1 MDTDLLE
8 EIPQIRQAGS
18 LSNNMPKPWEQFS
31 SQAGQSGPWNQ
42 FQPAVTPGSPEAI
55 QGIEDGAMGA
65 LHALGA
71 TARPWGPLGVAATGG
86 AALGSPGGLPG
97 MAAGAGVGAGAY
109 GLAHLI
115 DLPLM
120 AVNAGAHYAGYP
132 NVDLSVGRLFDN
144 FVNQYN
150 PLPEPQTKGEEYLA
164 AASGGIKDAISGN
177 RAGAVMKGIEV
188 AEKFRPVFQG
198 TANALTD
205 APKANAALGAA
216 SGVGAQFGS
225 DVTDG
230 STSGMVT
237 GALTPV
243 MAAVL
248 GRGAIRGGVNA
259 MGGPESFKAF
269 GRGLVGRGED
279 VTLPNGEVLPASFG
293 LAGARLENARQ
304 AAESSAQSQIT
315 EQLVRSQPDMTR
327 QQAID
332 SAVANL
338 ETDRVSG
345 QGYRA
350 TAGALSDN
358 PGLLAIENG
367 LFQNQPAMRARYQDN
382 FDAVSGSVAQATQPV
397 GAAIQE
403 GQGFFSRLLS
413 NSARAAERNA
423 QRFEDVD
430 MNRANDLVDSKR
442 AAVTSSATADQQT
455 AASTAA
461 RRQAG
466 DMMVDDKAAYKKLYA
481 AVDPKTQVTFDNA
494 IAKID
499 EILADGGKNAAEG
512 AGAAAREKIGRLA
525 ATRIAK
531 PFDSFS
537 ELQSDIQI
545 VNDLIRRESGVGGNP
560 SAVRLYNMYK
570 EALEADREAA
580 GASNSALK
588 AANQSFATYKQKW
601 ANGVAGKALDERTL
615 PSETMSQYMS
625 SPEGAAQFS
634 KTVGATPQGKQ
645 AAGDYLS
652 ASVAKASGATPTK
665 QSVTAAINKNPAIST
680 FPEVEAAEQAK
691 GRQISAA
698 TTFQGKQAG
707 KLEQMKADA
716 AAASK
721 EADTSLPGKFSKGSP
736 DAAVSTVAEAFGSKD
751 STSAVNELL
760 QTAKLDRSGKSM
772 ESLKNATRQWLG
784 ERLFNKGKASLGN
797 TAEKIANEDL
807 PTSMNQLGKT
817 LAENGPV
824 MKNLRRIL
832 TKDEI
837 DTLLTNHRRLEM
849 SGRIRQSVVGSQ
861 TNVNKVDGSLA
872 EGVGNAVKGYTNI
885 SAMRNLKSGATLLQ
899 NLGYLAKLSVKNGR
913 AEEIA
918 DNIKLQAFL
927 DPDKMKQLLL
937 RPTDQ
942 NWKRT
947 SWARQQIN
955 ILMQEVNRGDGQ
967 KDNDNEEKST
977 PAPAPQKA
985 AAPVQKAGTP
995 SATRRMRWN
1004 PQTGQLEAA
1013 E

>member
-1 MDTDLLE
+1 MDTDLLAE
-8 EIPQIRQAGS
+8 TPQIRQAGS

-31 SQAGQSGPWNQ
+31 SQAGQSGPWNK
-42 FQPAVTPGSPEAI
+42 FQPAVEPGSPEAI
-55 QGIEDGAMGA
+55 QGIEDGAKGA

-120 AVNAGAHYAGYP
+120 AVNEGAHYAGYP

-150 PLPEPQTKGEEYLA
+150 PLPEPQGKTEEYLA
-164 AASGGIKDAISGN
+164 AASGGIKDAIGGN

-188 AEKFRPVFQG
+188 ADRFRPVFQG

-259 MGGPESFKAF
+259 MGGPSVLEAY
-269 GRGLVGRGED
+269 GRGFAGRGQD
-279 VTLPNGEVLPASFG
+279 VVMQTGEIIPKTGFFS
-293 LAGARLENARQ
+293 GARLEAARQ
-304 AAESSAQSQIT
+304 VAGNNVHQQIQDLIPTQEGRELAA
-315 EQLVRSQPDMTR
+315 
-327 QQAID
+327 
-332 SAVANL
+332 ANIERNAAL
-338 ETDRVSG
+338 LSG
-345 QGYRA
+345 EDGYKG
-350 TAGALSDN
+350 TSGALSGDER
-358 PGLLAIENG
+358 LTSIENA
-367 LFQNQPAMRARYQDN
+367 LYQTNPEMRARYKANQR
-382 FDAVSGSVAQATQPV
+382 AISGSVLDALTPQGATIEQS
-397 GAAIQE
+397 
-403 GQGFFSRLLS
+403 QGFISRLLGNMS
-413 NSARAAERNA
+413 RSAERNA
-423 QRFEDVD
+423 KNFEDVD
-430 MNRANDLVDSKR
+430 MNRANDLVDSRR

-455 AASTAA
+455 AASTTA

-466 DMMVDDKAAYKKLYA
+466 DMMVDEKKVYKDLYA

-545 VNDLIRRESGVGGNP
+545 VNDLIRRESGVSGNP

-570 EALEADREAA
+570 KALEADREAA

-588 AANQSFATYKQKW
+588 AANQSFATYKQRW
-601 ANGVAGKALDERTL
+601 ANGPAGEALDRGTL
-615 PSETMSQYMS
+615 PSETMGKYMS
-625 SPEGAAQFS
+625 SPEGAAQFN
-634 KTVGATPQGKQ
+634 KTVGTTPQGKQ

-680 FPEVEAAEQAK
+680 FPEVKAAEQAK
-691 GRQISAA
+691 ARQISAA

-707 KLEQMKADA
+707 VLKERQATA
-716 AAASK
+716 AAAKK
-721 EADTSLPGKFSKGSP
+721 EATSSLPAKYADGTE
-736 DAAVSTVAEAFGSKD
+736 DAAINSVRAAFGDKNDPTTAVRSLLKVANKD
-751 STSAVNELL
+751 KTGKALEGL
-760 QTAKLDRSGKSM
+760 Q
-772 ESLKNATRQWLG
+772 NATRKWLG
-784 ERLFNKGKASLGN
+784 ETLFNSNNVSAGKVDNALMN
-797 TAEKIANEDL
+797 ADTT
-807 PTSMNQLGKT
+807 TSMAKT
-817 LAENGPV
+817 GDAINENKKIF
-824 MKNLRRIL
+824 KNLKGIL
-832 TKDEI
+832 PDDEI
-837 DTLLTNHRRLEM
+837 SNIQKNYQRLQF
-849 SGRIRQSVVGSQ
+849 STKIRNAAAGQSS
-861 TNVNKVDGSLA
+861 TTFNKADQKALIESI
-872 EGVGNAVKGYTNI
+872 EKGYTNI
-885 SAMRNLKSGATLLQ
+885 PLARNFRTIRTFLNTLKTVAQTGIVNT
-899 NLGYLAKLSVKNGR
+899 R
-913 AEEIA
+913 AA
-918 DNIKLQAFL
+918 DIIEDIRLQAFL

-937 RPTDQ
+937 RPTES

-947 SWARQQIN
+947 SWASQQMN
-955 ILMQEVNRGDGQ
+955 ILMQEVNRRDGQ
-967 KDNDNEEKST
+967 KDDDNEEKPT
-977 PAPAPQKA
+977 PAPAPKKA
-985 AAPVQKAGTP
+985 AAPVQKAGDP
-995 SATRRMRWN
+995 SAPRRMRWN
-1004 PQTGQLEAA
+1004 PQTGQLEAS

>member
-1 MDTDLLE
+1 MDTDLLA

-31 SQAGQSGPWNQ
+31 SQAGQSGPWNK
-42 FQPAVTPGSPEAI
+42 FQPAVEPGSPEAI
-55 QGIEDGAMGA
+55 QGIEDGAKSA

-71 TARPWGPLGVAATGG
+71 TARPWGPLGVAAAGG
-86 AALGSPGGLPG
+86 AALGSPGGFPG

-150 PLPEPQTKGEEYLA
+150 PLPEPQTKSEEYLA
-164 AASGGIKDAISGN
+164 AASGGIKDAIGGN
-177 RAGAVMKGIEV
+177 RAGVVMKGIEV
-188 AEKFRPVFQG
+188 ADRFRPVFQG
-198 TANALTD
+198 TANALAD

-293 LAGARLENARQ
+293 LGGARLENARQ

-315 EQLVRSQPDMTR
+315 EELVRSQPDLTR

-332 SAVANL
+332 SAISNL

-345 QGYRA
+345 QGYRP
-350 TAGALSDN
+350 TAGSLSDN
-358 PGLLAIENG
+358 PGMLAMENG
-367 LFQNQPAMRARYQDN
+367 LFQNQPAMRGRYQDN

-397 GAAIQE
+397 GASIQE

-413 NSARAAERNA
+413 NRARAAEQNA

-430 MNRANDLVDSKR
+430 MNRANDLVDSRR

-455 AASTAA
+455 AASTTA

-466 DMMVDDKAAYKKLYA
+466 DMMVDEKAAYQKLYA
-481 AVDPKTQVTFDNA
+481 AVPRETPITFENSLKAGEEALAEHGVNAGVDPSINS
-494 IAKID
+494 
-499 EILADGGKNAAEG
+499 
-512 AGAAAREKIGRLA
+512 ARERIGAMMKDRAANPETTFGELESDLKIVNGLISQAERA
-525 ATRIAK
+525 GQNQATRLYVMFK
-531 PFDSFS
+531 
-537 ELQSDIQI
+537 EG
-545 VNDLIRRESGVGGNP
+545 LI
-560 SAVRLYNMYK
+560 
-570 EALEADREAA
+570 ADREA
-580 GASNSALK
+580 GG
-588 AANQSFATYKQKW
+588 AANTALRQANNSFKTFQNRW
-601 ANGVAGKALDERTL
+601 ANGPAGEALDRGTL
-615 PSETMSQYMS
+615 PSETMGKYMS
-625 SPEGAAQFS
+625 SPEGAAQFN
-634 KTVGATPQGKQ
+634 KTVGTTPQGKQ

-665 QSVTAAINKNPAIST
+665 QSVTASINKNPAIST
-680 FPEVEAAEQAK
+680 FPEVKAAEQAK
-691 GRQISAA
+691 ARQISAA

-707 KLEQMKADA
+707 KLEQMKADS

-721 EADTSLPGKFSKGSP
+721 QADTSLPGKFSKGSP
-736 DAAVSTVAEAFGSKD
+736 DAAVSTVSEAFGSKD

-760 QTAKLDRSGKSM
+760 QTAKLDKSGKSM
-772 ESLKNATRQWLG
+772 DALKNATRQWLG

-807 PTSMNQLGKT
+807 PTSMNQLGKM

-861 TNVNKVDGSLA
+861 TNVNKVDGSIA

-885 SAMRNLKSGATLLQ
+885 PAMRNLKSGATLLQ

-937 RPTDQ
+937 RPTES

-947 SWARQQIN
+947 SWARQQMN

-967 KDNDNEEKST
+967 KDDDNEEKPT
-977 PAPAPQKA
+977 PAPAPKKA
-985 AAPVQKAGTP
+985 AAPVQKAGDP
-995 SATRRMRWN
+995 SAPRRMRWN
-1004 PQTGQLEAA
+1004 PQTGQLEAS